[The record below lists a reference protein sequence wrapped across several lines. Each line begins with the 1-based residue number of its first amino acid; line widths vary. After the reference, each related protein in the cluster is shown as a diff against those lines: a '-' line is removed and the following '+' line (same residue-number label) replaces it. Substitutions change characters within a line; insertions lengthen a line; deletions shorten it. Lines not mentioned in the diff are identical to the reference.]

1 VGLVVFAFV
10 IVVVEGPREGGDVVV
25 IPPPGVGG

>member
-10 IVVVEGPREGGDVVV
+10 VVVEGPREGGDVVV